1 MKWQMV
7 APNNIRHNNLYLLTY
22 NIRVV
27 NALRSLKLFYIIWK
41 GTRYT
46 SQGNDYVAKRK
57 VITERCV

>member
-1 MKWQMV
+1 MTT
-7 APNNIRHNNLYLLTY
+7 PNNIRHNNLYLLPY

-27 NALRSLKLFYIIWK
+27 NALRSVKLFYIIWK
-41 GTRYT
+41 CTMYT